1 MILTKYYLMMS
12 QQAADSF
19 VLKNKNGIEITFTAH
34 GGRITSIKWPSPDG
48 DIVDVV
54 VGFDTIEESLKGDLY
69 FGALCGRYAN
79 RVHKGR
85 FTIDGESCQLDTNNG
100 ENHLHG
106 GFEGFNNR
114 IWDVKPFNSGNLNAF
129 RLSLTSPHGD
139 QKYPGTL
146 NVSVIYSLSESNE
159 LRIEYEANTSKATI
173 INLTSHSYFNLKGA
187 GKGNVLDQLLTVYA
201 DQYTPINAETG
212 TADGAI
218 DHVNNT
224 PFDFTWPKHIAEAVN
239 SKSDQI
245 RMVDG
250 LDHNF
255 VLRKNGTGVSHAAT
269 LLDPASGRQLDVYTD
284 QPGLQV
290 YTGNHFD
297 GSMTG
302 KKGAKIS
309 QYAGVA
315 LETQIF
321 PNSPNVAHFP
331 NAILRP
337 GETYRH
343 TCVYKFSGGR

>member
-1 MILTKYYLMMS
+1 MMS
-12 QQAADSF
+12 QNAADTF
-19 VLKNKNGIEITFTAH
+19 VLKNKHGIEITFTAH

-48 DIVDVV
+48 EIVDVV
-54 VGFDTIEESLKGDLY
+54 VGFDTIEETLKGDLY

-85 FTIDGESCQLDTNNG
+85 FAIDGEFFQLDTNNG

-106 GFEGFNNR
+106 GFEGFNTR
-114 IWDVKPFNSGNLNAF
+114 IWDVEPFTSGNLNAF
-129 RLSLTSPHGD
+129 RLSLTSPDGD
-139 QKYPGTL
+139 QKYPGML
-146 NVSVIYSLSESNE
+146 NVSVIYSLSETNE
-159 LRIEYEANTSKATI
+159 FRIEYEATTSKATI

-187 GKGNVLDQLLTVYA
+187 GKSNILDHLLTVYA
-201 DQYTPINAETG
+201 DQYTPINAEIG
-212 TADGAI
+212 TTDGTI
-218 DHVNNT
+218 DNVNDT
-224 PFDFTWPKHIAEAVN
+224 PFDFTRPKPIAEAVN
-239 SKSDQI
+239 SMFGQI
-245 RMVDG
+245 RLVDG

-255 VLRKNGTGVSHAAT
+255 ILRKDGSQITHAAT
-269 LLDPASGRQLDVYTD
+269 LLDPGSGRQLDVYTD

-302 KKGAKIS
+302 KNETRIN

-321 PNSPNVAHFP
+321 PNSPKVAHFP

-337 GETYRH
+337 GETYQH
-343 TCVYKFSGGR
+343 TCVYKFSGIR